1 MIKFFRH
8 IRRAL
13 INQNQMGQYFK
24 YAIGEILLVMIGI
37 LLALQVNNWNEERKE
52 AKLETVLLMQL
63 QSEFNS
69 NLSQIEQRI
78 DIRNNMMK
86 AAVSLMNHIDNPEI
100 RQLDSINKYIAWTT
114 AYTTFDPIVNDIV
127 ASGNSRLLKNNRLKQ
142 LLSLWTSE
150 IVQVTEGEQTWL
162 RYRDN
167 IYLPF
172 LIENYQ
178 LRTMRSNAMINNILQ
193 NFLINQE
200 QRTSAYTITSLG
212 DTKHSADVDALL
224 DIPDYEDH
232 LVRLI
237 VTNRNTQHQAY
248 ILKERIVEIIELL
261 ESEIDQ
267 K

>member
-1 MIKFFRH
+1 MENKTGR
-8 IRRAL
+8 
-13 INQNQMGQYFK
+13 YFK

-52 AKLETVLLMQL
+52 SKLETVLLKQL
-63 QSEFNS
+63 QSEFKS

-86 AAVSLMNHIDNPEI
+86 AAIKLINYIDNPKI
-100 RQLDSINKYIAWTT
+100 RQIDSINENIAWTT
-114 AYTTFDPIVNDIV
+114 PYTTFDPIVNDIV

-150 IVQVTEGEQTWL
+150 IIQVTEGEQTWL

-172 LIENYQ
+172 LIEHYQ
-178 LRTMRSNAMINNILQ
+178 LRTMRSNAMNNNILQ

-200 QRTSAYTITSLG
+200 QRNTAYIITSLG
-212 DTKHSADVDALL
+212 DSKHNADIDALL
-224 DIPDYEDH
+224 DTPDYEDH

-248 ILKERIVEIIELL
+248 ILRERIVEIIELI
-261 ESEIDQ
+261 ESEIH
-267 K
+267 KK

>member
-1 MIKFFRH
+1 MIEFFRH
-8 IRRAL
+8 IRRSL
-13 INQNQMGQYFK
+13 INQNQMGKYFK

-52 AKLETVLLMQL
+52 AKLETVLLKQL
-63 QSEFNS
+63 QTEFNS

-86 AAVSLMNHIDNPEI
+86 AAVALINYIDNPEI
-100 RQLDSINKYIAWTT
+100 RQIDSINHYIAWTT
-114 AYTTFDPIVNDIV
+114 PYTTFDPIVNDIV
-127 ASGNSRLLKNNRLKQ
+127 ASGNSRILKNNRLKQ

-150 IVQVTEGEQTWL
+150 IIQVTEGEQTWL

-172 LIENYQ
+172 LIEHYQ
-178 LRTMRSNAMINNILQ
+178 LRTMRSNAMNNNILQ

-200 QRTSAYTITSLG
+200 QRNTAYTITSLG
-212 DTKHSADVDALL
+212 DTKHSADIDALL
-224 DIPDYEDH
+224 DTPDYEDH

-261 ESEIDQ
+261 ESEIN
-267 K
+267 KK